1 MYALRL
7 VQESNQRGLGLFING
22 QPLNSDTAQLAFSV
36 SAGVNVWA
44 TLEVRRGE
52 GSFDF
57 PGVQIEMLAI
67 SPGGGDCTA
76 VSATLNTQ
84 FDQPCA
90 QIAFAGSVAVAV
102 WTLTSTS
109 ARHNVGQTQ
118 PAFARALVSSHSSIA
133 SLVLTL
139 LVFRIRSRST
149 ATTCW

>member
-1 MYALRL
+1 MVLQEEFVYALRL

-90 QIAFAGSVAVAV
+90 QVAFAGSIAVAV
-102 WTLTSTS
+102 WT
-109 ARHNVGQTQ
+109 QTQ
-118 PAFARALVSSHSSIA
+118 VRTALSAGRIQHVLVRAHPHP
-133 SLVLTL
+133 L
-139 LVFRIRSRST
+139 LLMFLH
-149 ATTCW
+149 CWCSEFVHDQQ